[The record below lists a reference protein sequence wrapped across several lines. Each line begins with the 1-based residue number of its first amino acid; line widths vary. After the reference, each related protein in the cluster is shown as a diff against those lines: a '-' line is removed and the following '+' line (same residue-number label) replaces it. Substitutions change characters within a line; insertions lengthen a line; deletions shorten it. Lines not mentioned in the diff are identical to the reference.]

1 MPRKFEE
8 GEILYDEEDEVPEI
22 YFILEGSVG
31 VGFRLGGVG
40 RPFKLIKQM
49 RDRTFI
55 CDFYVCNNKKSEFL
69 YQATKEVKAF
79 ALQKKFIKKIFEK
92 YPDIG
97 NKIKGESYKRY
108 KKMIKEPLV
117 SQASNRSCVDQATR
131 KGTRGAQQEER
142 L

>member
-55 CDFYVCNNKKSEFL
+55 CDFYMCNN
-69 YQATKEVKAF
+69 
-79 ALQKKFIKKIFEK
+79 
-92 YPDIG
+92 
-97 NKIKGESYKRY
+97 N
-108 KKMIKEPLV
+108 
-117 SQASNRSCVDQATR
+117 
-131 KGTRGAQQEER
+131 EER
-142 L
+142 IPVPSDEGGKGIRTPEEVH